1 MKRVNAYIDGYNLYH
16 AEVKLEDNRLKWVNL
31 RALCQHFCDDGDILD
46 KVYYFTSYAK
56 HIKYRK
62 TPEHIIRHKTYIYD
76 FLKDFGVEAT
86 FGFFNT
92 FEGKTTEKQTD
103 VNLALQLF
111 EDAINDK
118 YDKAILLSGDT
129 DFIPAIERVNKLGKE
144 ILLLLPP
151 KPSEPPK
158 HSCSPKFDK
167 VITNKESIKK
177 DDLASHLLPAKSKNN
192 KMMPK
197 QYLSSIQAKEQP
209 EELTKNLKYSS
220 WIPKEFP
227 RCEKCKDYLDY
238 ERYEKVKPK
247 D

>member
-1 MKRVNAYIDGYNLYH
+1 MRVNAYIDGYNLYH
-16 AEVKLEDNRLKWVNL
+16 AEVETKDNRLKWVNL
-31 RALCQHFCDDGDILD
+31 RALCQHFCDEEDILD

-62 TPEHIIRHKTYIYD
+62 TNYVEPEHIIRHKTYIYD

-111 EDAINDK
+111 EDAIKDK

-129 DFIPAIERVNKLGKE
+129 DFIPAMERVKKLGKE

-151 KPSEPPK
+151 K
-158 HSCSPKFDK
+158 HSCSLKFDK
-167 VITNKESIKK
+167 VITNKEFIQA

-197 QYLSSIQAKEQP
+197 QYLSSIQAKEQS

-220 WIPKEFP
+220 WFPKEFP

-238 ERYEKVKPK
+238 EQYEKVKHN

>member
-16 AEVKLEDNRLKWVNL
+16 AEVETKDNRLKWVNL
-31 RALCQHFCDDGDILD
+31 RALCQHFCDEGDILD

-56 HIKYRK
+56 HIKGGGAK
-62 TPEHIIRHKTYIYD
+62 RHKTYIDD

-111 EDAINDK
+111 EDAIKDK
-118 YDKAILLSGDT
+118 YDKAILLSRDT

-144 ILLLLPP
+144 VLLLLPP
-151 KPSEPPK
+151 E
-158 HSCSPKFDK
+158 HSYSPKFDK
-167 VITNKESIKK
+167 VITDYRCIKK
-177 DDLASHLLPAKSKNN
+177 EDLKIHLLPAQSKNGAEL
-192 KMMPK
+192 PK
-197 QYLSSIQAKEQP
+197 EYLSKIK
-209 EELTKNLKYSS
+209 LKKQNKDFIKPPKYDS
-220 WIPKEFP
+220 WPPFEP
-227 RCEKCKDYLDY
+227 CEKCKDYLDY